1 LVGVGADRLARRRPP
16 MVVWRR
22 VALACLVTAATFVLV
37 GANLPT
43 PTLAIVALG
52 ISTACLVTDEAALW
66 IVVGRMTASHRGV
79 TERPAGPE
87 ASTGPEAEEPAR
99 DTDTVADG
107 PSPADRCWRGR
118 GLGTILSAPRL
129 RFLSRYQLR
138 RARMS
143 GFS

>member
-1 LVGVGADRLARRRPP
+1 
-16 MVVWRR
+16 M
-22 VALACLVTAATFVLV
+22 ALACLVTAATFVLV

-52 ISTACLVTDEAALW
+52 ISTACLVSDEAALW

-107 PSPADRCWRGR
+107 PSPADRCLRGR
-118 GLGTILSAPRL
+118 GPGTILSPPRL
-129 RFLSRYQLR
+129 RFLSRACVLSR
-138 RARMS
+138 SRGRPDADDLD
-143 GFS
+143 